1 MVCFVDVDLANLL
14 LQLAELVY
22 SLFLGLISMS
32 DSSSNMVRTLVLR
45 ELEAGKRDDGLWLQA
60 MSESKMDKTKAQVRY
75 VELRTQ
81 AMQSDVKGLL
91 IKQIRGAVAKDS
103 GGAGV
108 RLSNA
113 SLADYLASKTTSS
126 GRK

>member
-1 MVCFVDVDLANLL
+1 VCFAKVDLLNLL
-14 LQLAELVY
+14 LQLAELPHP
-22 SLFLGLISMS
+22 LFIWSTFMS
-32 DSSSNMVRTLVLR
+32 QLTSNMVRALVLR

-60 MSESKMDKTKAQVRY
+60 MSESNMDAAKAQVRY
-75 VELRTQ
+75 VVLRTQ

-103 GGAGV
+103 GTSGV

-113 SLADYLASKTTSS
+113 SLADYLSAKTTSL
-126 GRK
+126 GNK

>member
-1 MVCFVDVDLANLL
+1 MVCFVNVDLANLL